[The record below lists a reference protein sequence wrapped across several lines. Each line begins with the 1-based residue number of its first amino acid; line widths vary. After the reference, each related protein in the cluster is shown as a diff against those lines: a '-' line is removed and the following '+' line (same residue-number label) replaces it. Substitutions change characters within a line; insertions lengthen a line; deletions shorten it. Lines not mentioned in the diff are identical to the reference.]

1 MNMTIYPFTVSE
13 DNNSEPFR
21 NILLDLMEE
30 EQSRRNKPCMGT
42 DFMRIQDIEQRTIGS
57 DNREVFLMDFI
68 RIRMTH
74 GPAKGGLDTPIVG
87 FDLESDEGFCE
98 ESGALY
104 IPSFNLFVAQYN
116 HAGIKSNRM
125 IEYISDFYHDRR
137 TSFRIDPVIRS
148 DIRERLRSKDI
159 ITKFEIKMRPDMIT
173 DEDRR
178 NNRSVAFAAQSAEIA
193 EAAYVSLILGS
204 ERRGELNSN
213 VLKKATK
220 WVLEKIADQPEAIEK
235 ACINGKENELDP
247 AETLD
252 LLNYRIHSKAEIQPG
267 IDKRFPRED
276 RWNALMRSFQEWKRE
291 GLVHEEALS

>member
-1 MNMTIYPFTVSE
+1 MTIYPFTVSE
-13 DNNSEPFR
+13 DNNSEPLR
-21 NILLDLMEE
+21 NVLLDLMEE
-30 EQSRRNKPCMGT
+30 EVSKRNKSCMGT
-42 DFMRIQDIEQRTIGS
+42 DFMRIQEIEQRTIGT

-87 FDLESDEGFCE
+87 FELENNEGFCE

-104 IPSFNLFVAQYN
+104 VPSFNLFVVQYN

-125 IEYISDFYHDRR
+125 IEYISDFYHDRC
-137 TSFRIDPVIRS
+137 TGFRIDPVIRS

-159 ITKFEIKMRPDMIT
+159 ITKFELKIRPNMIT
-173 DEDRR
+173 DEDRK
-178 NNRSVAFAAQSAEIA
+178 NNISVAFAAQSGEMA
-193 EAAYVSLILGS
+193 EAAYVSIILGS

-213 VLKKATK
+213 ALKRSAQ
-220 WVLEKIADQPEAIEK
+220 WVLEKITDQPEAIEK
-235 ACINGKENELDP
+235 ACISGKENELDL

-252 LLNYRIHSKAEIQPG
+252 LLNYRIHSRAEIQPG

-276 RWNALMRSFQEWKRE
+276 RWDALVRSFQEWKRE
-291 GLVHEEALS
+291 GLIHEETQL